1 MNSKQEA
8 VAYLQEIRQH
18 YTDYHEHKEKSAW
31 AAVVLYVLFAGT
43 LLPIQLRGP
52 DTVWYDTGYTAFI
65 VVVAALVFFYAR
77 NQLDLKNE
85 GRVYVAASMQLL
97 LELMAMDEEEFDSE
111 DFFQIPADTG
121 NSNYDSDQILPAV
134 LLERAD
140 EFRDSRAMFRPSDLS
155 RILSYLIIFIIT
167 GGLLAARFVL

>member
-97 LELMAMDEEEFDSE
+97 LELMAMDEESSTPRISPDTRRYGKLELRFGSDS
-111 DFFQIPADTG
+111 A
-121 NSNYDSDQILPAV
+121 
-134 LLERAD
+134 
-140 EFRDSRAMFRPSDLS
+140 S
-155 RILSYLIIFIIT
+155 RIIRAS
-167 GGLLAARFVL
+167 R